1 MKITICCM
9 YVTLSLFCGDTVS
22 QKNDQQISNNAAVGY
37 ELVKNW
43 LHLPK
48 GFELGNPTG
57 IGTDSKQH
65 VFVFHRAYRKW
76 PLIGPMPD
84 SLIKANTILEL
95 DRDKG
100 TVINSWGGNMFV
112 MPHGLTVDKDDN
124 IWLTDV
130 VLQQVFKFSHDGKLL
145 MTLGEARVAGTD
157 ASHFNLPTDVA
168 VTKSGSFY
176 VSDGYGNS
184 RVVKFSA
191 DGKYLFAWGRKG
203 EGPGEFNIPHG
214 ITLDEKEHVVVADR
228 ENNRIQV
235 FDSTGKFL
243 AQYIHGHFGNMY
255 SVTFD
260 KLRQSV
266 VGIDYIAKNPGEPA
280 GSDVIIFD
288 NKGNIEARFGRTGS
302 YDGPACRY
310 HDIAIDD
317 EGSLYTGDIYG
328 NHVQK
333 FIKTMKN

>member
-1 MKITICCM
+1 M
-9 YVTLSLFCGDTVS
+9 YVGLSLFCGDTVS
-22 QKNDQQISNNAAVGY
+22 QKTVEQPGNTAAAGY
-37 ELVKNW
+37 ELVKDW
-43 LHLPK
+43 PQMPK
-48 GFELGNPTG
+48 ELVLGNPTG
-57 IGTDSKQH
+57 IGIDSKQH

-76 PLIGPMPD
+76 PLVGPMPD
-84 SLIKANTILEL
+84 SLIQANTVLEL

-100 TVINSWGGNMFV
+100 TLISSWGNNMFV

-145 MTLGEARVAGTD
+145 MKLGEARVAGTD
-157 ASHFNLPTDVA
+157 VDHFNLPTDVA
-168 VTKSGSFY
+168 VTKSGAFY

-184 RVVKFSA
+184 RVLKFSA
-191 DGKYLFAWGRKG
+191 DGKYLFAWGKKG
-203 EGPGEFNIPHG
+203 VSPGEFNIPHG
-214 ITLDEKEHVVVADR
+214 ITLDENENVVVADR
-228 ENNRIQV
+228 ENRRVQV

-243 AQYIHGHFGNMY
+243 RQYAAASFGNMY

-260 KLRQSV
+260 KQMKEV
-266 VGIDYIAKNPGEPA
+266 FAVDYIARDTKDPV

-288 NKGNIEARFGRTGS
+288 GKGNMQNRFGRSGS

-317 EGSLYTGDIYG
+317 EGSLYVGDIYS
-328 NHVQK
+328 NIVQK
-333 FIKTMKN
+333 FRKTTTQKN

>member
-1 MKITICCM
+1 M
-9 YVTLSLFCGDTVS
+9 YVALSLFCGDTVS
-22 QKNDQQISNNAAVGY
+22 QKNDQQITNNAAAGY
-37 ELVKNW
+37 ELVKDW
-43 LHLPK
+43 PHLPES
-48 GFELGNPTG
+48 FELGNPTG
-57 IGTDSKQH
+57 IGIDSKQH

-84 SLIKANTILEL
+84 SLIQTNTVLEL

-100 TVINSWGGNMFV
+100 TVINSWGSNMFV

-130 VLQQVFKFSHDGKLL
+130 VLQQVFKFSHEGKLL

-157 ASHFNLPTDVA
+157 PSHFNLPTDVA

-191 DGKYLFAWGRKG
+191 DGKYLFAWGKKG
-203 EGPGEFNIPHG
+203 TGPGEFNIPHG
-214 ITLDEKEHVVVADR
+214 ITLDESDHVVVADR
-228 ENNRIQV
+228 ENRRVQV

-243 AQYIHGHFGNMY
+243 TQYTAGDFGNMY

-260 KLRQSV
+260 KRKQSV
-266 VGIDYIAKNPGEPA
+266 FGVDYIAKNPSESA

-288 NKGNIEARFGRTGS
+288 SKGNIETRFGRTGS

-333 FIKTMKN
+333 FIKTMKNQPK

>member
-1 MKITICCM
+1 M
-9 YVTLSLFCGDTVS
+9 YVGLSLFCGDTVS
-22 QKNDQQISNNAAVGY
+22 QKNVEQHSLSATAGY
-37 ELVKNW
+37 ELVKDW
-43 LHLPK
+43 PQFPRELV
-48 GFELGNPTG
+48 LGNPTG
-57 IGTDSKQH
+57 IGIDSKQH

-76 PLIGPMPD
+76 PLMGPMPD
-84 SLIKANTILEL
+84 SLIQANTVLEL
-95 DRDKG
+95 DRNKG
-100 TVINSWGGNMFV
+100 TLINSWGNNMFV

-145 MTLGEARVAGTD
+145 MKLGEARVAGTD
-157 ASHFNLPTDVA
+157 AGHFDLPTDVA
-168 VTKSGSFY
+168 VTNGGSFY

-191 DGKYLFAWGRKG
+191 EGKYLFAWGKKG
-203 EGPGEFNIPHG
+203 TGPGEFNIPHG
-214 ITLDEKEHVVVADR
+214 ITLDENENVVVADR
-228 ENNRIQV
+228 ENRRVQV

-243 AQYIHGHFGNMY
+243 RQYAAANFGNMY

-260 KLRQSV
+260 RKIKEIFAV
-266 VGIDYIAKNPGEPA
+266 DYIARDAKDPV

-288 NKGNIEARFGRTGS
+288 GKGKMQNRFGRSGS

-317 EGSLYTGDIYG
+317 EASLYVGDIYG
-328 NHVQK
+328 NIVQK
-333 FIKTMKN
+333 FRKTTTQKN